1 MTNDFFHPLTIDIL
15 FQVSLPDGRIQTVT
29 YHADHEGGFVAD
41 VTYEGTPVY
50 PDPPAGGYGPY
61 KVRQRNLFTTD
72 NYLPP
77 FSNDLFRLLANLF
90 MLLPCINFPN
100 TTG

>member
-1 MTNDFFHPLTIDIL
+1 MPRKKLICFSMLDFIILLIFLL

-41 VTYEGTPVY
+41 VTYEGTPIY

-61 KVRQRNLFTTD
+61 KGPGAYRGPKPVAG
-72 NYLPP
+72 YPAPP
-77 FSNDLFRLLANLF
+77 PPAYNARR
-90 MLLPCINFPN
+90 
-100 TTG
+100 